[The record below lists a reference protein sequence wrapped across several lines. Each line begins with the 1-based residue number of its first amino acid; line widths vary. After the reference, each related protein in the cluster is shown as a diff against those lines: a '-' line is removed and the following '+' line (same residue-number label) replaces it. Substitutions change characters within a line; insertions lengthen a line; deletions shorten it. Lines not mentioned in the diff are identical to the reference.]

1 MSSFKPLGNNVL
13 VRIIE
18 QDKPET
24 ALYIPDDRRKPRK
37 ALVVAVSDGIV
48 KSFENSSYYESLPV
62 ELGDEVLISAGVGTY
77 LEVDGEDLVL
87 VAVPQILGIFN
98 GNSVTLT
105 EVV

>member
-24 ALYIPDDRRKPRK
+24 ALYIPDDRRKPRR
-37 ALVVAVSDGIV
+37 ALVVEVSDGVV
-48 KSFENSSYYESLPV
+48 KSFENNSYYESLPV
-62 ELGDEVLISAGVGTY
+62 DIGDEVLIGAGVGTY
-77 LEVDGEDLVL
+77 IEVDGEDLVL
-87 VAVPQILGIFN
+87 ISVPQILGIF
-98 GNSVTLT
+98 GGSSVTLT